1 MNCPNCNLLA
11 KKHGKDRNGNQRF
24 RCLTCGK
31 TYIEPK
37 DKPLGNMYL
46 SEEKAIQCL
55 KALVEGN
62 SIRSTERMTDVNR
75 NTILSLIETVGKK
88 CLWIQENLAKNV
100 KVADVQADEIWAF
113 IGMKQKTAND
123 YGLTD
128 EEKVGS
134 AYTFTAIE
142 SHSKL
147 IVAWHLGKRSEQDAL
162 IFLEKLYTA
171 IDGATTRFQMS
182 TDGFK
187 GYDHTVNEVLGTKAD
202 YGQVIKIYG
211 KQNPDEVRYSSGDV
225 IEIRKKIICGKPN
238 EDNISTSY
246 VERSNLTMRMSIRR
260 FTRLTNAFSK
270 KWENHNYALA
280 LHFAHYNFCRIHK
293 TIRCTPAMEAGI
305 TKTIWTLKDILNVAT
320 QN

>member
-1 MNCPNCNLLA
+1 MNCPNCNSLA

-24 RCLTCGK
+24 RCLACGK

-88 CLWIQENLAKNV
+88 CLWIQENLVKNV
-100 KVADVQADEIWAF
+100 KVSDVQADEIWAF

-171 IDGATTRFQMS
+171 IDGATNRFQMS

-293 TIRCTPAMEAGI
+293 TIRCTPAMEAGL
-305 TKTIWTLKDILNVAT
+305 TKTVWSLKDLLKFNS
-320 QN
+320 